1 VSVTTH
7 GQISLPDDASRLLL
21 LMLAGG
27 LGVGA
32 GSALSSFVDVAL
44 FRRLLIL
51 LMLLGANVM
60 LFAGRPLRT
69 AVVGVCAVS
78 LFFLLYLLALWR
90 QPSGPGPWASL
101 LAAAGLAA
109 ESSSVDNWVPQRWVG
124 KSGYSRVATQ
134 AEEEREEGR
143 GGDGNGKPRQGPA
156 LENRDDNDARME
168 HRRKP
173 EIEMMAV

>member
-1 VSVTTH
+1 MSVTTH

-78 LFFLLYLLALWR
+78 LLPPLPARSLASTLR
-90 QPSGPGPWASL
+90 PRPLGVLVGCRG
-101 LAAAGLAA
+101 AGCKEL
-109 ESSSVDNWVPQRWVG
+109 
-124 KSGYSRVATQ
+124 
-134 AEEEREEGR
+134 ERGR
-143 GGDGNGKPRQGPA
+143 LGPA
-156 LENRDDNDARME
+156 AMGG
-168 HRRKP
+168 
-173 EIEMMAV
+173 